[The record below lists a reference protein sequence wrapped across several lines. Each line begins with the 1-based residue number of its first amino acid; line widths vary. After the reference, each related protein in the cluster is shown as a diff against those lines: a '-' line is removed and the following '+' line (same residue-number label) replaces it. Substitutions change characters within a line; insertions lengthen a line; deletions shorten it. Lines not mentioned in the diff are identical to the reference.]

1 VLGWLALRGKCA
13 SCRAPISARYPVV
26 EAVTCGVF
34 VLHYLVIGPDWLL
47 VVRLVF
53 AAAVIVL
60 FAIDLEHQ
68 ILPDVITLP
77 GIAFGFLASLFFA
90 PGWLSSLIGILLGG
104 GLPWALAEAYY
115 RVRGIEGLGFG
126 DVKMLAMIGAVLGW
140 PLMLLTLLLSSL
152 TGALVGAS
160 LIAFGRGDSQLRLPF
175 GTFLAVAALIAGLY
189 GQPIVDWYAGLL

>member
-1 VLGWLALRGKCA
+1 M
-13 SCRAPISARYPVV
+13 
-26 EAVTCGVF
+26 F

-47 VVRLVF
+47 AVRLAF
-53 AAAVIVL
+53 AAAMIVL

-77 GIAFGFLASLFFA
+77 GIAIGFLASLFFS

-115 RVRGIEGLGFG
+115 RVRGVEGLGFG

-140 PLMLLTLLLSSL
+140 PLMLLTLLVASL

-160 LIAFGRGDSQLRLPF
+160 LIAFGKGDRQLRLPF
-175 GTFLAVAALIAGLY
+175 GTFLAVAALVAGCTGSRLWT
-189 GQPIVDWYAGLL
+189 GMGGCCRARTMQNAVPTPTSTPLWR